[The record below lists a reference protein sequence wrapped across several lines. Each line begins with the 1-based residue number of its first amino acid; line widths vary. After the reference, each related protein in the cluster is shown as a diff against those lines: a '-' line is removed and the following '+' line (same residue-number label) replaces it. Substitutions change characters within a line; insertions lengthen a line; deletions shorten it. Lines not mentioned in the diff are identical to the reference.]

1 MISVG
6 RFLLSAGERGRSHRE
21 DTTIPTQW
29 REGGYLAREG
39 RKDTN
44 TVDGGRDWGGYQEKD
59 NTTIEGHRED
69 TTIPTQ
75 WSEGGRIPRPGR
87 IPTLW
92 GRRKDIK
99 GRIPTRW
106 REGEIEGGYTK
117 RRITTLLEKGIPRE
131 PSGDSQGCMYTSYQ
145 NILEKSTWYP
155 ASWKW
160 CFRISSWILWDSKE
174 V

>member
-29 REGGYLAREG
+29 REGGRL
-39 RKDTN
+39 
-44 TVDGGRDWGGYQEKD
+44 
-59 NTTIEGHRED
+59 
-69 TTIPTQ
+69 
-75 WSEGGRIPRPGR
+75 PRPGR

-117 RRITTLLEKGIPRE
+117 RRITTLLQKGIPRE

-145 NILEKSTWYP
+145 NILEKST
-155 ASWKW
+155 
-160 CFRISSWILWDSKE
+160 
-174 V
+174 